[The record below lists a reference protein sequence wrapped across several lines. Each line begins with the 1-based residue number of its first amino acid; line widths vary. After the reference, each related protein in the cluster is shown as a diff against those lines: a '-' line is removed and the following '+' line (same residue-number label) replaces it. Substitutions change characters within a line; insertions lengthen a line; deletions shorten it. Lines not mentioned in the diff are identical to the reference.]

1 MTSNNTKKTLRSLRT
16 RYQLLIAVLAIIT
29 FMGGVLGQRNLSH
42 SSSESAAQ
50 LQARNRVLEYSGGV
64 RVGLFES
71 YKSLNALL
79 LDPTRKEHRP
89 RVYEFLNLAIL
100 DSESLLD
107 APWIAQHGQLDT
119 VQRLKESCI
128 ALGMDI
134 NQLIDTR
141 LDPTRQYPS
150 LAVANNLMQPNRNLF
165 NNTIALA
172 VGESGQASDEDVSM
186 DVLHRLL
193 QVRHLWTQML
203 SNFRLY
209 LANRVG
215 SFNEAALPTQESA
228 VDTMHQVLT
237 QRLRELADL
246 DAKGKLGFQTSA
258 AVEDMTG
265 ALDGWYSGF
274 LKVKEIHHSD
284 EWRADIKFIKTH
296 IEPNLNLIGSLLNH
310 LEQAIA
316 DATADD
322 QASLTQAIAI
332 QTHMAWIIGALG
344 LLLVVVIVLSL
355 NLLVF
360 GPIQLVSEG
369 LKAEAFGREGVPL
382 PQARSQ
388 ETQDLIDAFSEMR
401 NQVHQRQADLQ
412 HQATHDSL
420 TDLPNRTLLQRRM
433 EQAIVQA
440 RRHSSH
446 FALLMM
452 DLDRFKDIND
462 TLGHHVGDKLL
473 GEIGQ
478 RLRHTLH
485 EADTIARLGGDEFA
499 ILLRDSDQHTA
510 QRMAQKVIA
519 ALAQPFQINE
529 LHLYI
534 GGSIGIACFPEH
546 GTDVATLIQRAD
558 VAMYVAKRDQGNF
571 ALYTTEQDN
580 YSIGRLALMADL
592 RQALAQDA
600 LSLHYQPKLDLHGGQ
615 VIGVEALLRWEHAE
629 YGAIPPEQVV
639 LLAEHTGLIGP
650 LTQWVLERAVT
661 TAAAWRNNGQPLDM
675 AVNLSV
681 HNLSD
686 PEFQTRVREC
696 LAAHGLPPQA
706 LTLEITEHAMM
717 ANPVEAT
724 QILHALD
731 AMGVQL
737 AVDDYGTGFSSLA
750 YLKQLP
756 VDELKIDKSFV
767 MRMHENPNDEI
778 IVRSTID
785 LAHNLGLRVVAEG
798 VENADIWDRLRSFGC
813 DYAQGYH
820 MCRPL
825 SLGELNVWLAEH

>member
-1 MTSNNTKKTLRSLRT
+1 MSTDNTKKNLRSLRT
-16 RYQLLIAVLAIIT
+16 RYLLLIAVLAIVT
-29 FMGGVLGQRNLSH
+29 FLGGVLGQRNLTQ

-50 LQARNRVLEYSGGV
+50 LQARNHVLEYSRGM

-89 RVYEFLNLAIL
+89 RIYEFLNLAIL
-100 DSESLLD
+100 DSESLLTD
-107 APWIAQHGQLDT
+107 PWIAQHGQRAT
-119 VQRLKESCI
+119 VQHLKDASI
-128 ALGMDI
+128 ALGIDI
-134 NQLIDTR
+134 NKLIETR

-150 LAVANNLMQPNRNLF
+150 LEVGNTQMQPNRDLF

-172 VGESGQASDEDVSM
+172 VGESGQPPEGGVDM
-186 DVLHRLL
+186 TVLHHLL

-215 SFNEAALPTQESA
+215 SFNESALPAQENA
-228 VDTMHQVLT
+228 VDTMYQVLV
-237 QRLRELADL
+237 QRLQELSDL
-246 DAKGKLGFQTSA
+246 DAQGKLGFQTSA
-258 AVEDMTG
+258 AVDDMTH
-265 ALDGWYSGF
+265 ALAGWYGGF
-274 LKVKEIHHSD
+274 VKVKEIHHSD
-284 EWRADIKFIKTH
+284 NWRADIKFIKTH
-296 IEPNLNLIGSLLNH
+296 IEPNLNRIGSLLNK
-310 LEQAIA
+310 LEQSIA
-316 DATADD
+316 DASGND
-322 QASLTQAIAI
+322 QANLTHAIAV
-332 QTHMAWIIGALG
+332 QTHMAWIIGGLG
-344 LLLVVVIVLSL
+344 LLLVVAIVLSL

-360 GPIQLVSEG
+360 RPIQLVSEG
-369 LKAEAFGREGVPL
+369 LKAEAFGREGTPL

-401 NQVHQRQADLQ
+401 KQVHQRQADLQ

-420 TDLPNRTLLQRRM
+420 TDLPNRTLLQDRM
-433 EQAIVQA
+433 EQAIHLALRQQS
-440 RRHSSH
+440 R
-446 FALLMM
+446 FAFLMM

-462 TLGHHVGDKLL
+462 TLGHHVGDLL
-473 GEIGQ
+473 LTEIGQ
-478 RLRHTLH
+478 RLRHTLR

-499 ILLRDSDQHTA
+499 ILLLDSDQHSA
-510 QRMAQKVIA
+510 EQVAQKIIA
-519 ALAQPFQINE
+519 ALVQPFEIDE
-529 LHLYI
+529 LHLYV
-534 GGSIGIACFPEH
+534 GGSIGIACFPEQ

-558 VAMYVAKRDQGNF
+558 VAMYVAKSDHRNY
-571 ALYTTEQDN
+571 ALYSPQQDN

-592 RQALAQDA
+592 RQALQHDA
-600 LSLHYQPKLDLHGGQ
+600 LSLHYQPKLNLDNGE
-615 VIGVEALLRWEHAE
+615 VIGVEALLRWDHPE
-629 YGAIPPEQVV
+629 YGVIPPEQVV
-639 LLAEHTGLIGP
+639 QLAEHTGLIGP
-650 LTQWVLERAVT
+650 LTYWVLERAVT
-661 TAAAWRNNGQPLDM
+661 TAAAWRAKGRALNM

-681 HNLSD
+681 HNLRD
-686 PEFQTRVREC
+686 QQFQTRVAEC
-696 LAAHGLPPQA
+696 LAAHQLPPQA

-717 ANPVEAT
+717 ANPMEAT

-778 IVRSTID
+778 IVRSTVD

-798 VENADIWDRLRSFGC
+798 VEDAATWNSLREFGC

-820 MCRPL
+820 MSRPL
-825 SLGELNVWLAEH
+825 PLGELDAWLETH